1 MYLVNWRQV
10 IVHLVMSFD
19 NYVNFYS
26 IFIKNKHF
34 YVNKKL
40 LTYLTKSIN
49 IKTYK
54 TYKNSMIKNIYN
66 IQHRRMVLNIRK

>member
-49 IKTYK
+49 IKTYF
-54 TYKNSMIKNIYN
+54 
-66 IQHRRMVLNIRK
+66 